1 MNILVVNDDG
11 YQAEGIQILVESL
24 KGYGNIYVM
33 SPETQQSGASH
44 CITLHTYV
52 RIHERSNFGDD
63 VKAWSIEGTPAD
75 CVIFALKYLKLDVDM
90 VVSGI
95 NDGPNLGTV
104 ITSYSIHYTKLYE
117 KG

>member
-63 VKAWSIEGTPAD
+63 VKA
-75 CVIFALKYLKLDVDM
+75 
-90 VVSGI
+90 
-95 NDGPNLGTV
+95 
-104 ITSYSIHYTKLYE
+104 
-117 KG
+117 